1 MNIWD
6 SVHRSLDK
14 ASKEA
19 GRIARMQR
27 LRSQLDKVAR
37 QINTQEGALLHQV
50 MDLFASGRLTQAE
63 LLPICH
69 ELMSLQ
75 QQLSQAQS
83 ELQTLQSQVQQT
95 PQAGQDINAPATMAG
110 EIAPTTYAPPP
121 SAPIYQP
128 FDATMPA
135 ILPPP
140 PPPESQTLHS
150 QETVMNTIP
159 VGSAGDAFTISAQE
173 TVRARDEAYDA
184 GRDEMPASEG
194 QREGSENRRRCP
206 QCNTEALPGYY
217 FCQNCGSALL
227 PQDSNYQPTVRASG
241 AFYQP
246 GQETILPS
254 SRSEHDE
261 SYQAGSSLS
270 SNKGDATVYDAYN
283 EHSEPNAYSAPPP
296 PPSNSGPAVKDSELK
311 DGGQ

>member
-37 QINTQEGALLHQV
+37 QINNQESALLHQV
-50 MDLFASGRLTQAE
+50 MDLFASGRLTQGE
-63 LLPICH
+63 LLPLCH

-83 ELQTLQSQVQQT
+83 ELQTLQSQVQQI
-95 PQAGQDINAPATMAG
+95 PQPGQETNAAAILAG
-110 EIAPTTYAPPP
+110 EIAPTTYASPP
-121 SAPIYQP
+121 STPTYQP
-128 FDATMPA
+128 FDATLPE

-150 QETVMNTIP
+150 QETVMNTLP
-159 VGSAGDAFTISAQE
+159 VGTGGDTFTISAQE
-173 TVRARDEAYDA
+173 TIRAHDEVPAEQPGM
-184 GRDEMPASEG
+184 GRNETPASEG
-194 QREGSENRRRCP
+194 IENKRRCP
-206 QCNTEALPGYY
+206 QCNMEALPGYY
-217 FCQNCGSALL
+217 FCQNCGSSLL
-227 PQDSNYQPTVRASG
+227 PQESNYQPTVRASG
-241 AFYQP
+241 SFYQP

-254 SRSEHDE
+254 SGSGNEE
-261 SYQAGSSLS
+261 SYMASLS
-270 SNKGDATVYDAYN
+270 SNKGDATVYDA
-283 EHSEPNAYSAPPP
+283 HSEYDAYNMPPP
-296 PPSNSGPAVKDSELK
+296 PPPNTQSEAKDAEAR
-311 DGGQ
+311 DGGQKPE